1 VIDREPASRRGRAP
15 RPKRARA
22 FDILRAVDMGPPKV
36 SETAGCLGRL
46 EEILRLTAPPAG
58 QDEICDQGLRAI
70 ASVLG
75 ARAGVVLTPPAHGAP
90 AALSA
95 SWGRIPADGLVRV
108 GLAALDDS
116 GGADPGAA
124 GTGSEAPLVL
134 PVPLEGRARG
144 VMVFDVPDPC
154 PPDALQ
160 FAHSAAQ
167 VVSAALRAARAIGA
181 GREQGELLARR
192 NAELEILGEIAAHLQ
207 ACVTEEG
214 ILEAVLDLVLAKLG
228 LGAGWIFWGEE
239 SAGRLELAAAR
250 GVTEAFVR
258 EAREHGIGRCLCLD
272 VFDTGRPRTAR
283 NTLECPRLPELVG
296 ERGPLTHACIPLK
309 FDRGVLGVLNIAN
322 RPGQVF
328 SPQELKFLETVGTQ
342 VCLAVDKIRTGRAET
357 RRNAEA
363 RALASL
369 AHAIGGSLEQERVL
383 AAVGEDIR
391 QLLGFDRCAIF
402 LCAEDGALSLAYL
415 SGPPMEGVE
424 IGRPVDL
431 EASGSRA
438 LPDAVRER
446 RTIVIDDARDD
457 PSSNPEVA
465 RRWGIGSAI
474 IVPLAAHGHLSGVL
488 HATRER
494 VAPFTPDEVA
504 LAGALAGQ
512 AAVAIENARLYRE
525 ARDAYLGL
533 REAQEGMMRAER
545 MAAVGTLASSLAHE
559 IRNPLNSITLMLV
572 LLSRRLARLE
582 GGTGTELTPMVES
595 VRHEVERLDALVEE
609 FLSHSTIDRLER
621 QAADPAAVVRDMLL
635 LMGPVAASH
644 GIAVREDLP
653 ATLPRLSLDRQKMKQ
668 VLINLARNAIE
679 AMPSGGTLAVS
690 ASVEGEGVVIAVAD
704 TGVGIEPGIDVF
716 DFFTTTKRGGTG
728 LGLPISRRIVEA
740 HGGRLM
746 LESTPGRGT
755 TFRVLLP
762 ARDSARRIVP
772 GERP

>member
-1 VIDREPASRRGRAP
+1 
-15 RPKRARA
+15 
-22 FDILRAVDMGPPKV
+22 MGPPKA
-36 SETAGCLGRL
+36 SETAGWLGRL

-75 ARAGVVLTPPAHGAP
+75 ARAGVVLTPPVLGAR
-90 AALSA
+90 ASLAA
-95 SWGRIPADGLVRV
+95 SWGRIPADGLVRA

-116 GGADPGAA
+116 GGAEPGAMGA
-124 GTGSEAPLVL
+124 GAEPPLVL
-134 PVPLEGRARG
+134 PVALEGRDRG

-154 PPDALQ
+154 LPEALQ

-167 VVSAALRAARAIGA
+167 VVSAALRAARAIGT

-192 NAELEILGEIAAHLQ
+192 NAELETLGEIAERLQ
-207 ACVTEEG
+207 ACATEEG
-214 ILEAVLDLVLAKLG
+214 ILEAVLDLVLARLG

-239 SAGRLELAAAR
+239 SAARLELAAAR
-250 GVTEAFVR
+250 GVTQAFVQ
-258 EAREHGIGRCLCLD
+258 EAREHGIGHCLCLD

-283 NTLECPRLPELVG
+283 NTLECPRLPGLVG
-296 ERGPLTHACIPLK
+296 ERGPRTHACIPLK

-342 VCLAVDKIRTGRAET
+342 VCLAVDKVRTGRAEA

-402 LCAEDGALSLAYL
+402 LCGEPGGALSLAYL

-424 IGRPVDL
+424 IGKPVDL
-431 EASGSRA
+431 EAAGSHA
-438 LPDAVRER
+438 LPQAARER

-457 PSSNPEVA
+457 PSSNPDVA

-474 IVPLAAHGHLSGVL
+474 VVPLTAHGHLSGVL

-494 VAPFTPDEVA
+494 IAPFTPDEVA

-525 ARDAYLGL
+525 TRDAYLGL

-621 QAADPAAVVRDMLL
+621 QSVDPADVVRDMLL
-635 LMGPVAASH
+635 LMGPVAARQ
-644 GIAVREDLP
+644 GITVREELP

-679 AMPSGGTLAVS
+679 AMPSGGVLTVS
-690 ASVEGEGVVIAVAD
+690 AAAQAEGVVIAVAD

-740 HGGRLM
+740 HGGRLT
-746 LESTPGRGT
+746 LESAPGRGA

-762 ARDSARRIVP
+762 ARDAARRVVP
-772 GERP
+772 GDLP